1 MSGSASP
8 THGVALHALAQQLG
22 PALCEACDARLGEI
36 RWFQSDWQRGGAAT
50 GYAEYWVDPQD
61 GRPPELREVVVKL
74 PVGPIEHRFTTA
86 LAATDAPTPRVVAH
100 GSEVG
105 GYDLA
110 WLVMER
116 LPGQPLSLDKGE
128 GVFAELAEA
137 AAAFHMHAPRV
148 MPAGAPKNPPDWHAL
163 LGKSRESLRVNEVPD
178 GQRWKEAVKHV
189 QKALPRLV
197 AKWESRPITGWCHG
211 DLHPGNAMRRPEGSP
226 WGPPRCVLLDLAE
239 AHPGNWV
246 EDAVYLERLY
256 WGRPDALHGVKPLKL
271 LAQARRAL
279 ALDNGETYPDLA
291 NVRRVLMAACA
302 PAFLHREGS
311 PRYMA
316 AALDVVE
323 RLLPQASG

>member
-50 GYAEYWVDPQD
+50 GYGEFWVDPQN
-61 GRPPELREVVVKL
+61 GRPSELREVVVKL
-74 PVGPIEHRFTTA
+74 PVGPVEHRFTTG
-86 LAATDAPTPRVVAH
+86 LAVTDAPTPRVVAH

-116 LPGQPLSLDKGE
+116 LPGDPLSLDKSE
-128 GVFAELAEA
+128 GVFAELAAA
-137 AAAFHMHAPRV
+137 AAAFHLHAAAI
-148 MPAGAPKNPPDWHAL
+148 MPAGAPKDRPDWDAL
-163 LGKSRESLRVNEVPD
+163 LAKSRESLRVNEVPD
-178 GQRWKEAVKHV
+178 GQKWKEAVKHV

-197 AKWESRPITGWCHG
+197 AKWESRPISGWCHG

-226 WGPPRCVLLDLAE
+226 WGPPCCVLLDLAE
-239 AHPGNWV
+239 VHPGNWV

-256 WGRPDALHGVKPLKL
+256 WGRPDALHGMKPLKL
-271 LAQARRAL
+271 LAQARRAIG
-279 ALDNGETYPDLA
+279 LDNGETYPDLA

-302 PAFLHREGS
+302 PAFLHREGNA
-311 PRYMA
+311 RYMA
-316 AALDVVE
+316 AALDIVE
-323 RLLPQASG
+323 RLLAQAAA